1 MILKQKLNEPYSLLQ
16 IGAEWIISPYH
27 VIDSMQH
34 VMSYQNHTSL
44 IIIIPISFKRRRR
57 GGGGNDII
65 KKGRDRACKTKQGK
79 RERERERHPCLD

>member
-57 GGGGNDII
+57 GGNDII